1 MDEAETK
8 GLKVCLGSMVVSV
21 DMAEFVSKV
30 EWLDGKVQDMARLV
44 EVTMEVLV
52 ETGGWTSWSA
62 SWIESDLAFFPSYK
76 VQTGSLPTEV
86 ETERAACSESA
97 KSLSSWAH
105 ATVEKTAGQDV
116 VLELVHE
123 ARCGCAQA
131 LEIETGRSQPWLTKR
146 KCHVRPL
153 RM

>member
-52 ETGGWTSWSA
+52 ETDDWTSGSA
-62 SWIESDLAFFPSYK
+62 AWMESDSSFFPSYK
-76 VQTGSLPTEV
+76 VH
-86 ETERAACSESA
+86 C
-97 KSLSSWAH
+97 
-105 ATVEKTAGQDV
+105 
-116 VLELVHE
+116 
-123 ARCGCAQA
+123 
-131 LEIETGRSQPWLTKR
+131 
-146 KCHVRPL
+146 PL
-153 RM
+153 RSELRARHVLRVQQC